1 MKKKEINMNSKERQ
15 NLKKMH
21 FAKCNQKVQMENKN
35 NLLLNFYKK
44 HLAEILQKNLQKT
57 E

>member
-1 MKKKEINMNSKERQ
+1 MNSKERQ
-15 NLKKMH
+15 NLKKIH
-21 FAKCNQKVQMENKN
+21 FAKCNQKVQMADRN